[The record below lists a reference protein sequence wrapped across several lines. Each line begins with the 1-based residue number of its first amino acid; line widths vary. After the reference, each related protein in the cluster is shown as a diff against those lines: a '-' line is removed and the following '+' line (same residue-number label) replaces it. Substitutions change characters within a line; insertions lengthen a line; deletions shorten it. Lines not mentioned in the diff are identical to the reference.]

1 MIVKTDAKD
10 EKQNNNPNDPKLE
23 SMHKTRRNIKTKYY
37 NPDPHPS
44 RKTMY
49 EFNDL
54 KSQTKDLIDCITA
67 FNRHTVCKR

>member
-1 MIVKTDAKD
+1 MLKDAVNWYSFYINNWNPMILRSDAKE

-23 SMHKTRRNIKTKYY
+23 SMPKTRRNIKTKYY

-44 RKTMY
+44 RKSMY

-54 KSQTKDLIDCITA
+54 KS
-67 FNRHTVCKR
+67 